1 MGDRARLSPEA
12 QTLLACARLDLTDA
26 DRDGLAQALAP
37 GLDWGRLTDLAERHG
52 LRPLL
57 YRHLDA
63 EAPEQVPRQTV
74 VDLWTHHERRA
85 LTNRLMAEELLRIL
99 GALEQ
104 AGIPALPYKGPVLAA
119 SLHGDLAL
127 REFGDLD
134 ILLRPQQVLAA
145 KALLQAHGY
154 RPLYDLKPAVEAAFL
169 ASRAQY
175 HLVMVHGVSSISVEL
190 HWMTDPDFPVERI
203 DDEQWWAGLDQ
214 IAVAGGRVRCFSNR
228 ELMLVL
234 CLHGSKH
241 HWTGL
246 GWLVDVAELARRQSR
261 ADWDWILARAKAM
274 ACERRLALGL
284 HLAGEWLGARLPLD
298 VQRHAA
304 AVSAVPELA
313 HKLSATWFTR
323 EHHSWGPVSRLR
335 LDLKLDDRGGLRL
348 RHLANVLFTP
358 SLAEWSAWPLPRV
371 LHFLYLPLRL
381 VRLLWKYGTKSAT
394 QRHPAEHP

>member
-12 QTLLACARLDLTDA
+12 QILLACARLDLTDA

-37 GLDWGRLTDLAERHG
+37 GRDWGWLTDLAERHG

-63 EAPEQVPRQTV
+63 EAAERVPRQTL
-74 VDLWTHHERRA
+74 VDLWTHYERRA
-85 LTNRLMAEELLRIL
+85 LTNRLMAEELLRVL

-119 SLHGDLAL
+119 SLYGDVAL

-134 ILLRPQQVLAA
+134 ILLRPHQVLAA
-145 KALLQAHGY
+145 KAVLQAHGY
-154 RPLYDLKPAVEAAFL
+154 HPLYDLTPAVEAAFL

-175 HLVMVHGVSSISVEL
+175 HLVMVHGESSISVEL
-190 HWMTDPDFPVERI
+190 HWMSDPDFPVEHI
-203 DDEQWWAGLDQ
+203 DDERWWAELGQ
-214 IAVAGGRVRCFSNR
+214 VAVAGGRVPCFSNR

-261 ADWDWILARAKAM
+261 ADWDWILARAKAL

-284 HLAGEWLGARLPLD
+284 YLAGEWLGAPLPPD
-298 VQRHAA
+298 VRRHAA

-313 HKLSATWFTR
+313 GKLSATWFTR
-323 EHHSWGPVSRLR
+323 EPHTWGSVSSLR

-348 RHLANVLFTP
+348 RHLANVLLTP
-358 SLAEWSAWPLPRV
+358 SLAEWSTWPLPRV
-371 LHFLYLPLRL
+371 LHVLYLPLRL
-381 VRLLWKYGTKSAT
+381 VRLLWKYGTRSAT
-394 QRHPAEHP
+394 HAHSAGHR

>member
-1 MGDRARLSPEA
+1 LGDRARFPAEA
-12 QTLLACARLDLTDA
+12 RILLACARLDLTGA
-26 DRDGLAQALAP
+26 DRDGLAQALAT
-37 GLDWGRLTDLAERHG
+37 GTDWGRLTDLAERHG

-63 EAPEQVPRQTV
+63 EAAERLPRPTM
-74 VDLWTHHERRA
+74 VDLWTHYERRA

-104 AGIPALPYKGPVLAA
+104 AGIPALPYKGPALAA
-119 SLHGDLAL
+119 SLYDDLAL

-134 ILLRPQQVLAA
+134 ILLRPHQVLAA
-145 KALLQAHGY
+145 KAVLQAHGY
-154 RPLYDLKPAVEAAFL
+154 RPLYDLTPAVEAAFL

-175 HLVMVHGVSSISVEL
+175 HLVLVHGDSSIAVEL
-190 HWMTDPDFPVERI
+190 HWMSDPDFPVEPI
-203 DDEQWWAGLDQ
+203 DDERWWAELDQ
-214 IAVAGGRVRCFSNR
+214 VAVAGGRVHSFSNR

-261 ADWDWILARAKAM
+261 ADWDWILARARAM

-284 HLAGEWLGARLPLD
+284 HLADEWLRAPLPPD
-298 VQRHAA
+298 VRRHVA
-304 AVSAVPELA
+304 AVPAVTELA
-313 HKLSATWFTR
+313 RELSATWFTR
-323 EHHSWGPVSRLR
+323 ERHTWGPVASLR
-335 LDLKLDDRGGLRL
+335 LNLKLDDRVGLRL

-371 LHFLYLPLRL
+371 LHVLYLPLRL
-381 VRLLWKYGTKSAT
+381 VRLLWKYGTKSGNRERSAG
-394 QRHPAEHP
+394 HL

>member
-1 MGDRARLSPEA
+1 MRDWGSLPPEA
-12 QTLLACARLDLTDA
+12 RVLLGCARLELTDA
-26 DRDGLAQALAP
+26 DRDGLAQALAVGP
-37 GLDWGRLTDLAERHG
+37 DWAWLTDLAERHG

-63 EAPEQVPRQTV
+63 VAPERVPRQTL

-85 LTNRLMAEELLRIL
+85 LTNRLMADELLRVL
-99 GALEQ
+99 GALDS
-104 AGIPALPYKGPVLAA
+104 AGIQALPYKGPALAA
-119 SLHGDLAL
+119 SLYGDLAL

-134 ILLRPQQVLAA
+134 ILLRPHQVLAA
-145 KALLQAHGY
+145 KAVLQAHGY
-154 RPLYDLKPAVEAAFL
+154 HPLYDLTPAVEAAFL

-175 HLVMVHGVSSISVEL
+175 HLVMVHGESSISVEL

-203 DDEQWWAGLDQ
+203 DDPRWWAEHEQ
-214 IAVAGGRVRCFSNR
+214 VAMAGGQVRCFSNR

-246 GWLVDVAELARRQSR
+246 GWLVDVAELARRQSSP
-261 ADWDWILARAKAM
+261 DWDWILTRARAM

-284 HLAGEWLGARLPLD
+284 HLAGEYLGAPLPPD
-298 VQRHAA
+298 VRRHAA

-313 HKLSATWFTR
+313 RELSATWFTHER
-323 EHHSWGPVSRLR
+323 HTWGPVSSLR
-335 LDLKLDDRGGLRL
+335 LNLKLDDRPRQRF
-348 RHLANVLFTP
+348 RHVANVLFTP

-371 LHFLYLPLRL
+371 LHVLYLPLRL

-394 QRHPAEHP
+394 PGHSADHP